1 MKKSVFIFFLVCY
14 LPILSAQDDRSAAS
28 HNINISI
35 PEIALLDIYN
45 GQTGSNVDVVNLNVS
60 IDNNTVA
67 GQYNLSHVNFSDI
80 WLNYTSVVGD
90 EANGYQPSRE
100 ITVQLDP
107 DSTFP
112 AGLDLRVTAENPK
125 IVEGGGN
132 QSSQGTVVAGGVA
145 LGSSTEAGVQVSLV
159 KDIKSVYTGDGANGV
174 KLTYSLEQKDNFS
187 LVQAGNYQAVIRFI
201 LTDL

>member
-1 MKKSVFIFFLVCY
+1 MKKSIFIIFLVSY
-14 LPILSAQDDRSAAS
+14 LPFLSAQNDRSSAS
-28 HNINISI
+28 HNINITI

-60 IDNNTVA
+60 NDNNTEA
-67 GQYNLSHVNFSDI
+67 GQYNLTNVSYGDI

-100 ITVQLDP
+100 ITVQLEP
-107 DSTFP
+107 ESSFP
-112 AGLDLRVTAENPK
+112 AGLDLRVTAETPR
-125 IVEGGGN
+125 IVQGGGSETSGGN
-132 QSSQGTVVAGGVA
+132 VTPGGVA
-145 LGSSTEAGVQVSLV
+145 LGSSNAAGVEVTLV

-174 KLTYSLEQKDNFS
+174 RLTYTLEQKDNFS
-187 LVQAGNYQAVIRFI
+187 LVQAGNYQAVIRFM

>member
-14 LPILSAQDDRSAAS
+14 LPFLNAQDDRSSAS

-45 GQTGSNVDVVNLNVS
+45 GQTAGNVDVVNLNVS
-60 IDNNTVA
+60 NDNNSEA
-67 GQYNLSHVNFSDI
+67 GQYKLSNVSYGDL

-90 EANGYQPSRE
+90 EAYGHKPSRE
-100 ITVQLDP
+100 ITVQLEP
-107 DSTFP
+107 ESTFP
-112 AGLDLRVTAENPK
+112 AGLDLRITAEAPK
-125 IVEGGGN
+125 VVAGGGN
-132 QSSQGTVVAGGVA
+132 ESSQGTVVAGGVA

-174 KLTYSLEQKDNFS
+174 RLTYTLEQKDNFS
-187 LVQAGNYQAVIRFI
+187 LVQAGNYQAVIRFM